1 MNLSNKLSEL
11 LDVDYPI
18 VQAPMGGE
26 STSEMAIAV
35 SNAGGL
41 GGAELFLFVDPG
53 TNLPNYI
60 YYREGAQYQ
69 ALLQCLWHSSS
80 ELVGVEG

>member
-1 MNLSNKLSEL
+1 MNLSNKLTKL

-26 STSEMAIAV
+26 STPEMAIAV

-41 GGAELFLFVDPG
+41 GGLGCSSMVS
-53 TNLPNYI
+53 
-60 YYREGAQYQ
+60 
-69 ALLQCLWHSSS
+69 ALKSAPTSA
-80 ELVGVEG
+80 

>member
-1 MNLSNKLSEL
+1 MEKHMNLSNKLTKL

-26 STSEMAIAV
+26 STPEMAIAV

-41 GGAELFLFVDPG
+41 GGLGCSSMSL
-53 TNLPNYI
+53 
-60 YYREGAQYQ
+60 RE
-69 ALLQCLWHSSS
+69 
-80 ELVGVEG
+80 